1 VILAVTQYPIC
12 DLWSTVQL
20 VNYSGVDVMA
30 VVTTYLLVFDRLEE
44 HAAYALWNIQ
54 HRTLQ
59 LGSDARGDREG
70 YGLVEVCTEA
80 KRMD

>member
-1 VILAVTQYPIC
+1 
-12 DLWSTVQL
+12 
-20 VNYSGVDVMA
+20 MA

-80 KRMD
+80 KRLD